1 MRKHTRARA
10 AGLVAIAA
18 VLAAVVAGSP
28 DTAAGATA
36 GQTARHVPAGAAEAA
51 PDAQLFTNPVLGPG
65 QDPSV
70 VVSGGAWYIYTTADN
85 GNNERNRQCRVRIGF
100 AGTS

>member
-70 VVSGGAWYIYTTADN
+70 VVSGGWYYFTQTSRSE
-85 GNNERNRQCRVRIGF
+85 ERRVGKGGRSQW
-100 AGTS
+100 A